1 MKTWNHLRYS
11 EEEKKKEKRT
21 EEVVQKQGSYRR
33 LKIVTYCTFGAR
45 VRKTAGARSCC
56 IPELLAQKGLI
67 KDNWSLAFLP
77 VIPIATYTNTRTTQR
92 T

>member
-45 VRKTAGARSCC
+45 VKKQLGPGAAAFQNCWRRKG
-56 IPELLAQKGLI
+56 
-67 KDNWSLAFLP
+67 
-77 VIPIATYTNTRTTQR
+77 
-92 T
+92 